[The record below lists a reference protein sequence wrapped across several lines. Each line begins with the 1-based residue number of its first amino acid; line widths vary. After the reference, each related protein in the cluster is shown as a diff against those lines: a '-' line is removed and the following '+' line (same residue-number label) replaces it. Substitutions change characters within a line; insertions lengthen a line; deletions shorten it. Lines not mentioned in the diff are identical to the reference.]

1 MHYVLHDTYTSVG
14 GGQLDNSIR
23 NGPAR
28 PVTQRIRMTANFRIY
43 PQHTQ
48 QTKRREA
55 LTVGLLAND
64 LRRDVGRRPALV
76 RQ

>member
-1 MHYVLHDTYTSVG
+1 MKDRVQDRDTILTTSIQKPLYSTVHCKP
-14 GGQLDNSIR
+14 R
-23 NGPAR
+23 NHKIMA
-28 PVTQRIRMTANFRIY
+28 
-43 PQHTQ
+43 
-48 QTKRREA
+48 A